1 MLLTLHYYVFVN
13 TLVENILNT
22 KFMTNNKNGQ
32 DFNIRWKSQIKKG
45 LIEYM
50 ILLFLEKKTY
60 YGYELIDM
68 IRQLSSIEIAEG
80 TLYPLLNRL
89 KKDGMLTSRW
99 HELESGIPRKY
110 YTITNKGAEQI
121 KLMNDYFDLIDNSLL
136 RIKNLKP

>member
-1 MLLTLHYYVFVN
+1 
-13 TLVENILNT
+13 
-22 KFMTNNKNGQ
+22 MTNNKAGQ

-68 IRQLSSIEIAEG
+68 IRELSSIEIAEG

-89 KKDGMLTSRW
+89 KKDGMLSSRW

-121 KLMNDYFDLIDNSLL
+121 QQMNAYFDLIDSSLL
-136 RIKNLKP
+136 QIRNLKP

>member
-1 MLLTLHYYVFVN
+1 
-13 TLVENILNT
+13 
-22 KFMTNNKNGQ
+22 MTNNKTGQ

-60 YGYELIDM
+60 YGYELIEM
-68 IRQLSSIEIAEG
+68 IRELSSIEIAEG

-99 HELESGIPRKY
+99 QELDSGIPRKY

-121 KLMNDYFDLIDNSLL
+121 ELMNAYFDLIDNSLL
-136 RIKNLKP
+136 RIKNFKP

>member
-1 MLLTLHYYVFVN
+1 
-13 TLVENILNT
+13 
-22 KFMTNNKNGQ
+22 MTTDKEGL

-60 YGYELIDM
+60 YGYELIEM

-99 HELESGIPRKY
+99 QELESGIPRKY

-121 KLMNDYFDLIDNSLL
+121 KLMNDYFDLIDSSLI
-136 RIKNLKP
+136 RIKKLKP

>member
-1 MLLTLHYYVFVN
+1 MT
-13 TLVENILNT
+13 TT
-22 KFMTNNKNGQ
+22 KTGQ

-60 YGYELIDM
+60 YGYELIDK
-68 IRQLSSIEIAEG
+68 IRELSSIEIAEG

-89 KKDGMLTSRW
+89 KKDGILTSRW

-110 YTITNKGAEQI
+110 YTITNKGTEQI
-121 KLMNDYFDLIDNSLL
+121 KLMNAYFEMIDNSLL
-136 RIKNLKP
+136 SIKNLKP